1 MRSFDCKIL
10 THAVKQ
16 LCIEANL
23 YSDKELRDT
32 LSGFAEAETNPLAK
46 DVLQVILDNH
56 RLAAE
61 QKLPLCQDTG
71 MVTVLAEI
79 GQKINFTNGSF
90 QTAIQEGVRQGYEE
104 AYLRKSVVKDPIFQ
118 RENTKDNTP
127 AIIYNELVEGDRLK
141 LTLIP
146 KGGGADNMSRQRM
159 FLPTATLAE
168 TKDFVVETVRIAG
181 GKPCPPVIVGVG
193 IGGSFDYSAYLAKKA
208 TTYAFDRFHPDEK
221 WQKVEQEL
229 LASINKLNIGPQ
241 GFGGDCT
248 ALAVHIL
255 TYPCHIASLPVA
267 VNIQCHL
274 NRHKSIIL

>member
-32 LSGFAEAETNPLAK
+32 LAGFMEAESNPLAK
-46 DVLQVILDNH
+46 DVLKVLLKNH
-56 RLAAE
+56 ELAAE
-61 QKLPLCQDTG
+61 EKLPLCQDTG
-71 MVTVLAEI
+71 MVTVFAEI
-79 GQKINFTNGSF
+79 GQKLCFSNGDF
-90 QTAIQEGVRQGYEE
+90 RTAIQEGVRQGYEE
-104 AYLRKSVVKDPIFQ
+104 AYLRKSVVKDPIF
-118 RENTKDNTP
+118 RRLNSKDNTP
-127 AIIYNELVEGDRLK
+127 AIIYPEIVAGERLK
-141 LTLIP
+141 LTLVP
-146 KGGGADNMSRQRM
+146 KGGGADNMSSQRM
-159 FLPTATLAE
+159 FLPTAELAE
-168 TKDFVVETVRIAG
+168 VKDFVVETIRIAG

-208 TTYAFDRFHPDEK
+208 TTCAFDQHHPDEK
-221 WQKVEQEL
+221 WHAVEEDL

-274 NRHKSIIL
+274 NRHKTILL